1 MRRQEYVPTVLQRAQ
16 THPYFQYF
24 MAEVLSFA
32 IECNPSRILGKEML
46 PPKNKVKYV
55 RVDSQGWVG

>member
-1 MRRQEYVPTVLQRAQ
+1 MPAVFQRAQ
-16 THPYFQYF
+16 AHPYFQSF

-32 IECNPSRILGKEML
+32 IECNPSQILGKEML
-46 PPKNKVKYV
+46 PPENKVNYV